1 MDNKPFNKY
10 YVLRITSLHI
20 KKSVDTSIRKT
31 YDRLKDV
38 ENKQEV
44 FETLDVLH
52 KIIFKHTK
60 LNKFDVFNVA
70 SNNSLSTYEIAS
82 IVKNFLNSNA
92 KIICSNKK
100 YMFDWDV
107 YVDNSKI
114 KKELDV
120 KLHSLEN
127 AVIKYLKNK

>member
-38 ENKQEV
+38 DNKIEV

-52 KIIFKHTK
+52 KIRKMMEDFESYNKHLYIKPLQEIKDETHK
-60 LNKFDVFNVA
+60 DSGDNKENTISGTGSGDKTT
-70 SNNSLSTYEIAS
+70 NS
-82 IVKNFLNSNA
+82 
-92 KIICSNKK
+92 
-100 YMFDWDV
+100 
-107 YVDNSKI
+107 
-114 KKELDV
+114 
-120 KLHSLEN
+120 
-127 AVIKYLKNK
+127 